1 MGTYYI
7 VLSCDEIFVEGR
19 RIQEYLEEIISKK
32 DISIEC
38 ISKHDDL
45 ESSKCEIDEL
55 EGSCV
60 YVVNTNEEPDYVNF
74 WELGYAMG
82 KGFKI
87 IGYSEG
93 ENEIKI
99 PEDMKNLIRPISKD
113 INQFVKR
120 IRLALPNLTAKE
132 VIIKKIEKDEWDRQT
147 TSAKKEFK
155 GEN

>member
-7 VLSCDEIFVEGR
+7 FLSCNDILVENTH
-19 RIQEYLEEIISKK
+19 IQEYLKDKIILKK
-32 DISIEC
+32 DISIRC

-55 EGSCV
+55 ADSSV

-82 KGFKI
+82 KGLRI
-87 IGYSEG
+87 IGYPEE

-99 PEDMKNLIRPISKD
+99 PEDMKNIIRPIPKD

-120 IRLALPNLTAKE
+120 IRRALPNLTTKEE
-132 VIIKKIEKDEWDRQT
+132 VIEEEEWNLQPR
-147 TSAKKEFK
+147 SAKKEFK
-155 GEN
+155 GDF